1 MDSQNDSVIIKHDAS
16 SKLESDPNFKS
27 PINRGKKVTVT
38 AGDSI
43 IKNIQGWRLSTL
55 QNHVV
60 VKSFAGATSTD
71 MEDYLRPIIR
81 KEPHKINLH
90 VETNDISHQP
100 ASRVAQ
106 GIANLGTQIVQDSPA
121 TSIVIS
127 SILPRTYKPELSKKV
142 IEANKLLQAFCDQNN
157 WDFMNHTTTIDSSS
171 NLNRKGTTAIAS
183 HISNYIHNPK
193 LVDCAQSV
201 SISSLTYTGCLKKM
215 VIELWSAL
223 ARSRNHSFTV
233 GKTRL
238 LAFECHHFCE
248 I

>member
-1 MDSQNDSVIIKHDAS
+1 MDSQNDSVIINHDAS

-27 PINRGKKVTVT
+27 PINRGKKVTVI

-43 IKNIQGWRLSTL
+43 IKNIQGWRLSTP

-81 KEPHKINLH
+81 KEPHKIILH
-90 VETNDISHQP
+90 IRTNDISHQP

-127 SILPRTYKPELSKKV
+127 SILPRTDKPELSKKV
-142 IEANKLLQAFCDQNN
+142 IEANKLLKVFCDQNN

-171 NLNRKGTTAIAS
+171 LNMRGLHLNRKGTTTIAS
-183 HISNYIHNPK
+183 NISNYIHN
-193 LVDCAQSV
+193 S
-201 SISSLTYTGCLKKM
+201 
-215 VIELWSAL
+215 
-223 ARSRNHSFTV
+223 
-233 GKTRL
+233 
-238 LAFECHHFCE
+238 
-248 I
+248 